1 MSLVID
7 YRNVRLCHD
16 GRTVLDGVSIS
27 VEEGEMIY
35 LMGQVG
41 SGKSTL
47 LGSMYGDVAVS
58 GEMAMVLS
66 TPMIGMKTSK
76 LPLLRR
82 RVGIVHQELRLL
94 PDRTVYENLDFVLR
108 ATDWKNS
115 AARAKRIAEV
125 LDWVELD
132 DVADKFPYQ
141 LSGGQKQCIC
151 IARAILN
158 SPGLILADEP
168 TGQLDGESGERVMAL
183 LDEVRRQ
190 CGTAVVV
197 STHNPVWPKDFPGK
211 VYVCADETVKL
222 LS

>member
-1 MSLVID
+1 MIID
-7 YRNVRLCHD
+7 YKNVRLCHD
-16 GRTVLDGVSIS
+16 GRVVLDGVNIS
-27 VEEGEMIY
+27 VGEGEMIY

-47 LGSMYGDVAVS
+47 LGSMYGDVAVT
-58 GEMAMVLS
+58 GEQALVLS
-66 TPMIGMKTSK
+66 TSMIGLKTSK
-76 LPLLRR
+76 LPMLRR

-108 ATDWKNS
+108 ATDWKDS
-115 AARAKRIAEV
+115 AARAKRISEV
-125 LDWVELD
+125 LEWVELG
-132 DVADKFPYQ
+132 DVAGKYPYQ

-168 TGQLDGESGERVMAL
+168 TGQLDSENGERVMAL

-197 STHNPVWPKDFPGK
+197 STHNSQWPKDFPGR
-211 VYVCADETVKL
+211 VYICADETVKPL
-222 LS
+222 D